1 MIEYKAVTANGIE
14 TSWISGGKPCGTRGR
29 GLPLIGFAIRINQNS
44 GMRNYHCE
52 YGAVMISGAML
63 GPARDGAPCRSLDVG
78 DPIEAVWVSIG
89 KTDAVQSGFDDL
101 PIKSGSWAEPGEQKD
116 PAPEQRERPPEQR
129 ERAPIGPRFSVFR
142 DPVE

>member
-1 MIEYKAVTANGIE
+1 
-14 TSWISGGKPCGTRGR
+14 
-29 GLPLIGFAIRINQNS
+29 
-44 GMRNYHCE
+44 
-52 YGAVMISGAML
+52 
-63 GPARDGAPCRSLDVG
+63 
-78 DPIEAVWVSIG
+78 
-89 KTDAVQSGFDDL
+89 VQSGFDDL